1 MKRLITVL
9 FALVLS
15 SAIMFAQEQ
24 TPVKT
29 QTKQQTKEQVKVQA
43 QDQSGDPI
51 MVQERVRTNEGK
63 GTMKR
68 AENREMRKQN
78 HGAVVSETAKGT
90 PGGPGKGEAVSGVAK
105 QKRDGVQQHDRDQ
118 VNKQAKPMNRTG
130 ARPPMHQG
138 ATPPRTG
145 TMQRG
150 GRK

>member
-1 MKRLITVL
+1 MKKLFTLL

-15 SAIMFAQEQ
+15 SVMIFAQEQ
-24 TPVKT
+24 TPVK
-29 QTKQQTKEQVKVQA
+29 KQTKEQVKTQT

-51 MVQERVRTNEGK
+51 MIQERVRTNEGQ

-78 HGAVVSETAKGT
+78 HGTAVSETANQKSGDGT
-90 PGGPGKGEAVSGVAK
+90 QSRSGV
-105 QKRDGVQQHDRDQ
+105 QKHDRDQ

-138 ATPPRTG
+138 TTPPRTG